1 MIPSKHGPSEVKKK
15 KTGVQVMRARSKSR
29 FVQKPQGRSGPV
41 TRISQHDPVTGE
53 SDLDAAERTMTVT
66 YETDAN
72 GNPTRIVE

>member
-1 MIPSKHGPSEVKKK
+1 MTPDKPRSQKKAGSVARVGGSRKH
-15 KTGVQVMRARSKSR
+15 